1 MASKQKGIKKTTTVL
16 FVVTILMFGFG
27 YAMVPLYDA
36 FCQITGL
43 NGKTQRVTEGAGE
56 ASPLI
61 DREVRILFDSNVN
74 GDLPWRLKPSLKSLK
89 VQPGKFYDATY
100 TVTNMADVPV
110 VGQAIPSVS
119 PQIASL
125 YFKKSECF
133 CFVNQVLEPGETKD
147 MLVRFEVDQD
157 LPIDVGALT
166 LSYTF
171 FRAKGDNS

>member
-1 MASKQKGIKKTTTVL
+1 MASKQRGIKKTTTVL

-119 PQIASL
+119 PQVASL

-157 LPIDVGALT
+157 LPKDVGSLT

>member
-1 MASKQKGIKKTTTVL
+1 MASKQRGVKKTTTIL

-119 PQIASL
+119 PQVASL

-157 LPIDVGALT
+157 LPKDVGALT

-171 FRAKGDNS
+171 FRANSDNS

>member
-1 MASKQKGIKKTTTVL
+1 MTTNQRGINKTTTIL
-16 FVVTILMFGFG
+16 FIVTVLMFGFG

-56 ASPLI
+56 ASPILE
-61 DREVRILFDSNVN
+61 REVRILFDSNVN
-74 GDLPWRLKPSLKSLK
+74 GDLPWKLKPTVKSIK
-89 VQPGKFYDATY
+89 VQQGKFYDATY
-100 TVTNMADVPV
+100 TVTNMANVAV

-133 CFVNQVLEPGETKD
+133 CFVNQLLEPGESKD

-171 FRAKGDNS
+171 FRAKGNNS

>member
-1 MASKQKGIKKTTTVL
+1 MASKQRGVKKTTTIL

-119 PQIASL
+119 P
-125 YFKKSECF
+125 
-133 CFVNQVLEPGETKD
+133 P
-147 MLVRFEVDQD
+147 
-157 LPIDVGALT
+157 
-166 LSYTF
+166 
-171 FRAKGDNS
+171 NSIIIF

>member
-1 MASKQKGIKKTTTVL
+1 MSTKQRSINKTTMILFIVTV
-16 FVVTILMFGFG
+16 LMFGFG

-43 NGKTQRVTEGAGE
+43 NGKTQRVIEGAGE
-56 ASPLI
+56 ASPILE
-61 DREVRILFDSNVN
+61 REVRILFDSNVN
-74 GDLPWRLKPSLKSLK
+74 GDLPWRLKPTVKSIK

-100 TVTNMADVPV
+100 TVTNMANVPV

-133 CFVNQVLEPGETKD
+133 CFVNQLLEPGETKD

-157 LPIDVGALT
+157 LPVDVGALT

-171 FRAKGDNS
+171 FRAKGNNS

>member
-1 MASKQKGIKKTTTVL
+1 MVSKQRGVKKTTTIL

-100 TVTNMADVPV
+100 TVTIWLM
-110 VGQAIPSVS
+110 
-119 PQIASL
+119 SL
-125 YFKKSECF
+125 
-133 CFVNQVLEPGETKD
+133 
-147 MLVRFEVDQD
+147 
-157 LPIDVGALT
+157 
-166 LSYTF
+166 
-171 FRAKGDNS
+171 

>member
-1 MASKQKGIKKTTTVL
+1 MDSKQRGVKKTTTIL

-157 LPIDVGALT
+157 LPKDVGSLT

>member
-1 MASKQKGIKKTTTVL
+1 MASKQRGVKKTTTIL

-119 PQIASL
+119 PQVASL

-157 LPIDVGALT
+157 LPKDDGALT

>member
-1 MASKQKGIKKTTTVL
+1 MASKQRGVKKTTTIL

-119 PQIASL
+119 PQVASL
-125 YFKKSECF
+125 YFKVAATAPPF
-133 CFVNQVLEPGETKD
+133 RRQFVRIT
-147 MLVRFEVDQD
+147 
-157 LPIDVGALT
+157 LPDPE
-166 LSYTF
+166 
-171 FRAKGDNS
+171 

>member
-1 MASKQKGIKKTTTVL
+1 MASKQRGVKKTTTIL

-125 YFKKSECF
+125 YF
-133 CFVNQVLEPGETKD
+133 
-147 MLVRFEVDQD
+147 
-157 LPIDVGALT
+157 
-166 LSYTF
+166 
-171 FRAKGDNS
+171 